1 VFSPY
6 KFHFRKHISVIS
18 SERKPWHI
26 SRNISPQEINNHI
39 KDVSMFK
46 KNRRRG
52 FQDGDH
58 RKEIESVLR
67 KVKSWRDAGDTH
79 RRKNH

>member
-1 VFSPY
+1 
-6 KFHFRKHISVIS
+6 
-18 SERKPWHI
+18 
-26 SRNISPQEINNHI
+26 
-39 KDVSMFK
+39 MFK

-58 RKEIESVLR
+58 RKEIESVLP
-67 KVKSWRDAGDTH
+67 KVKSWRDAGDTR